1 MSKYPELFIESLKE
15 GVRPATGC
23 TEPIAVAYGAAVA
36 MSYLENKMIEKIVV
50 KVSPNVM
57 KNAMAV
63 IVPGTGEP
71 GLLVAAAAG
80 ALAGDPTADL
90 KVIAGLNEEELPAI
104 LALAHS
110 GKVTM
115 HVAPV
120 EDALFVEVSISNGEE
135 TAEVYIAG
143 GHTNIFL
150 VKQNGEV
157 VLSKTRPEPHSV
169 PKTQQ
174 GLQEVAFKDVWD
186 FAVNTDLEKIRFM
199 KAAGDLNMALAEDG
213 LKNEYGL
220 QLGRSYDKAMNFN
233 FGSGIEGDFS
243 NRILAYTAAA
253 SDARMGGA
261 QLPAMSNSGSGNQG
275 ITATVPV
282 CVVADFVG
290 ASEEQQIR
298 ALTMSHLTAL
308 YAHAFLPV
316 LSAFCAVDTAAMGS
330 AAAIIYLMNED
341 REKAEDAIK
350 NMAGDAPGMICDGAG
365 CSCAMKVATAVSS
378 MYRCVNLALQGIVI
392 PKSNGM
398 VCGCVDETLHGI
410 GDLATN
416 GMKLTDP
423 VILKVMMDKAGV
435 KA

>member
-1 MSKYPELFIESLKE
+1 MTSNELFIKALKE

-36 MSYLENKMIEKIVV
+36 LDYLEDKNIQLIEVE
-50 KVSPNVM
+50 VSPNVM
-57 KNAMAV
+57 KNALAV

-80 ALAGDPTADL
+80 AISGDPTADL
-90 KVIAGLNEEELPAI
+90 KVIADLKQADVPQI

-110 GKVTM
+110 GKVTAA
-115 HVAPV
+115 VAPV
-120 EDALFVEVSISNGEE
+120 EDTLYVEVKVSNSVE
-135 TAEVYIAG
+135 TVEVFIAG

-150 VKQNGEV
+150 VKKDGEV
-157 VLSKTRPEPHSV
+157 VFAKDRPEPQAAS
-169 PKTQQ
+169 KIKQ
-174 GLQEVAFKDVWD
+174 GLQQVTFKDVWD
-186 FAVNTDLEKIRFM
+186 FAVNEDLENIRFM
-199 KAAGDLNMALAEDG
+199 KEAGELNLALAKDG

-220 QLGRSYDKAMNFN
+220 QLGRSYDNAIKVN
-233 FGSGIEGDFS
+233 FGSGMEADFS
-243 NRILAYTAAA
+243 NKILAYTTAA

-290 ASEEQQIR
+290 ATEEQLIR
-298 ALTMSHLTAL
+298 ALALSHLTAL

-330 AAAIIYLMNED
+330 AAAIVYLMNED
-341 REKAEDAIK
+341 REKAESAIK
-350 NMAGDAPGMICDGAG
+350 NMAGDAPGMVCDGAG

-378 MYRCVNLALQGIVI
+378 MYRSVNLALQGITI
-392 PKSNGM
+392 PPSNGL
-398 VCGCVDETLHGI
+398 VCSCVDKTFHGI
-410 GDLATN
+410 GELATE

-423 VILKVMMDKAGV
+423 VILDVMMAKS
-435 KA
+435 